1 MSASTPERQSARLN
15 PGKKPHGPDSAS
27 KNNNQKGKK
36 NNTSEL
42 HNYTGNIMSYEDQ
55 ESQRP
60 GYGTVGKWRK
70 NDAVYEV
77 DFTFSDMQDPYEQVD
92 NCTLAF
98 VEAHL
103 VEEGMGRAW
112 LEAVKKQLAIDTPR
126 TAKKRRQKRHN
137 KVLKD
142 THTPVPASTTQLQ
155 GSGQTNPKKRS
166 VDDYEDSQENEH
178 DESPKHKS
186 PKSYNKIDE
195 SSLTN
200 QKKRKKHSVDDSED
214 SQANEDDES
223 PKHKSPKSNNKIDE
237 SSLDQ
242 GVKALLSHAVREGIY
257 NIRPN
262 PDKRI
267 KPFMYWNPEKKTA
280 CIKMLLK
287 RAPGILAL
295 ADKMRRNEFA
305 RLWSKTVRTLAN
317 NERSSQIRQLK
328 LIYLATSDFSMVSN
342 YDIGTSN
349 SHIMTEENFQAV
361 KISSALSSEFTNI
374 TDLRNALFSPRMYEY
389 PKLFDL
395 FCAGLESGRV
405 RGTKHMSISPIE
417 QLITVAHEAH
427 FRLELWYALSLT
439 RFRHTIIRSYKAER
453 FAKHTEFCK
462 FVAQDRR
469 ENGTAAFKHRNAA
482 VLNVLDDNDDSSS
495 DSDDGVNGEYY

>member
-98 VEAHL
+98 VEAHM
-103 VEEGMGRAW
+103 VEIGMGQAW

-166 VDDYEDSQENEH
+166 VDD
-178 DESPKHKS
+178 
-186 PKSYNKIDE
+186 
-195 SSLTN
+195 
-200 QKKRKKHSVDDSED
+200 
-214 SQANEDDES
+214 
-223 PKHKSPKSNNKIDE
+223 
-237 SSLDQ
+237 
-242 GVKALLSHAVREGIY
+242 
-257 NIRPN
+257 
-262 PDKRI
+262 
-267 KPFMYWNPEKKTA
+267 
-280 CIKMLLK
+280 
-287 RAPGILAL
+287 
-295 ADKMRRNEFA
+295 
-305 RLWSKTVRTLAN
+305 
-317 NERSSQIRQLK
+317 
-328 LIYLATSDFSMVSN
+328 
-342 YDIGTSN
+342 
-349 SHIMTEENFQAV
+349 
-361 KISSALSSEFTNI
+361 
-374 TDLRNALFSPRMYEY
+374 
-389 PKLFDL
+389 
-395 FCAGLESGRV
+395 
-405 RGTKHMSISPIE
+405 
-417 QLITVAHEAH
+417 
-427 FRLELWYALSLT
+427 
-439 RFRHTIIRSYKAER
+439 
-453 FAKHTEFCK
+453 
-462 FVAQDRR
+462 
-469 ENGTAAFKHRNAA
+469 
-482 VLNVLDDNDDSSS
+482 
-495 DSDDGVNGEYY
+495 

>member
-1 MSASTPERQSARLN
+1 MSGFHDLLATPVTLYFDTVLTLFFLSITNSTQNMSASTPERQSARLN
-15 PGKKPHGPDSAS
+15 PGKKPHGSDSAS

-98 VEAHL
+98 VEAHM
-103 VEEGMGRAW
+103 VEIGMGQAW

-142 THTPVPASTTQLQ
+142 THTPVPASTKQLQ
-155 GSGQTNPKKRS
+155 GSGQTHPKKRS
-166 VDDYEDSQENEH
+166 VDDDEDSRE
-178 DESPKHKS
+178 
-186 PKSYNKIDE
+186 
-195 SSLTN
+195 
-200 QKKRKKHSVDDSED
+200 
-214 SQANEDDES
+214 NEDDET